1 MEKSDDNLHIIKRY
15 KPKIKKFRHCST
27 RLSLSPFSTNNQAH
41 IHKNHMNTK
50 FAIFIITPQICKMF
64 PTHDKKHFIQKILYP
79 Q

>member
-1 MEKSDDNLHIIKRY
+1 MIFPSLRLKMMLELFRKTSKS
-15 KPKIKKFRHCST
+15 FS
-27 RLSLSPFSTNNQAH
+27 SFSTNNQAH